1 MKNFVK
7 ITLIIVLFLFSVN
20 GFAKGTDMTF
30 FNDVG
35 NVSIKDNGTT
45 NVVESFENV
54 ATSLLTTIKYILM
67 GVFVL
72 YMVYNGVMMII
83 SQGSDEEQLS
93 KSKRQIWYSVVALL
107 FINIPG
113 TLYDS
118 FNTGELVGN
127 SSIGGSWKD
136 KGSSNI
142 FFDFSTFENTLEG
155 QVIGFMK
162 VIIFGLAI
170 FFIMLSGIKL
180 LTSRGRE
187 DVVKE
192 SKIKIIYSLF
202 ALIFVGLIHAWQ
214 NFIFT
219 GDLDDG
225 TSLFKDMANLALY
238 LAVPIAVF
246 FLTMAAYYYITS
258 AGDEDKIKKAKNI
271 VINIVIATI
280 ILLASYTFL
289 LDLAKLSF

>member
-20 GFAKGTDMTF
+20 WFAKWTDMTF

-35 NVSIKDNGTT
+35 NVSIKDNWTT

-67 GVFVL
+67 WVFVL
-72 YMVYNGVMMII
+72 YMVYNWVMMII
-83 SQGSDEEQLS
+83 SQWSDEEQLS

-118 FNTGELVGN
+118 FNTWELVWN
-127 SSIGGSWKD
+127 SSIWGSWKD

-155 QVIGFMK
+155 QVIWFMK

-170 FFIMLSGIKL
+170 FFIMLSWIKL
-180 LTSRGRE
+180 LTSRWRE

-202 ALIFVGLIHAWQ
+202 ALIFVWLIHAWQ

-219 GDLDDG
+219 WDLDDW

-258 AGDEDKIKKAKNI
+258 AWDEDKIKKAKNI